1 MESINMNVNLM
12 KLSRVGVA
20 SIKGMKCVVIPIE
33 ENDIF
38 ISLNNDG
45 KAKSAYLN
53 ITAWANLNGVNQFG
67 NSHMVKQSFSEDFK
81 KTHAEYCQNANILG
95 NGKPVKSVSRVDD
108 VHAEPVAP
116 EESDLPF

>member
-1 MESINMNVNLM
+1 MESINMNLNLM

-20 SIKGMKCVVIPIE
+20 SIKGLKCVVIPIV

-38 ISLNNDG
+38 ISLNEAG

-53 ITAWANLNGVNQFG
+53 ITAWANKNGVNQYG
-67 NSHMVKQSFSEDFK
+67 NSHMVKQSFSEEFK
-81 KTHAEYCQNANILG
+81 KSRAEYCQNSNILG
-95 NGKPVKSVSRVDD
+95 DGKPVKPVSKVNE
-108 VHAEPVAP
+108 VQAEAVTP

>member
-1 MESINMNVNLM
+1 MESINMNLNLM

-20 SIKGMKCVVIPIE
+20 SIKGLKCVVIPIE

-53 ITAWANLNGVNQFG
+53 ITAWANKNGVSQYG
-67 NSHMVKQSFSEDFK
+67 DTHLVKQSFSEEFK
-81 KTHAEYCQNANILG
+81 KSHAEYCQNANILG
-95 NGKPVKSVSRVDD
+95 NGKPVKPMSKVDE
-108 VHAEPVAP
+108 VQAQEVAP

>member
-1 MESINMNVNLM
+1 MESINMNLNLM

-20 SIKGMKCVVIPIE
+20 SIKGLKCIVIPIA

-38 ISLNNDG
+38 ISLNDDG

-53 ITAWANLNGVNQFG
+53 ITAWANLKGVNQFG

-81 KTHAEYCQNANILG
+81 KAYAEYCQNANILG

>member
-1 MESINMNVNLM
+1 MNVNLM

-20 SIKGMKCVVIPIE
+20 SIKGLKCVVIPIV

-38 ISLNNDG
+38 ISLNDDG

-67 NSHMVKQSFSEDFK
+67 NSHMVKQSFSEEFK

-95 NGKPVKSVSRVDD
+95 NGKPVKPVSRVDD

>member
-20 SIKGMKCVVIPIE
+20 SIKGLKCVVIPIV

-38 ISLNNDG
+38 ISLNDNG

>member
-1 MESINMNVNLM
+1 MDSINMNVNLM

-20 SIKGMKCVVIPIE
+20 SIKGLKCVVIPIA

-38 ISLNNDG
+38 ISLNDDG

-67 NSHMVKQSFSEDFK
+67 NSNMVKQSFSEDFK
-81 KTHAEYCQNANILG
+81 KTHAEYCQNASILG

>member
-1 MESINMNVNLM
+1 MDSINMNVNLM

-20 SIKGMKCVVIPIE
+20 SIKGLKCVVLPIE
-33 ENDIF
+33 QNDIF
-38 ISLNNDG
+38 ISLNDNG

-67 NSHMVKQSFSEDFK
+67 NSHMVKQSFSEDFT
-81 KTHAEYCQNANILG
+81 KTHAEYCQNANIRS
-95 NGKPVKSVSRVDD
+95 NGKPVKSVRRDDD

>member
-1 MESINMNVNLM
+1 MESINMNLNLM

-20 SIKGMKCVVIPIE
+20 SIKGLKCVVIPIM

-38 ISLNNDG
+38 ISMNEEG

-53 ITAWANLNGVNQFG
+53 ITAWANKNGVSQYG
-67 NSHMVKQSFSEDFK
+67 DTHLVKQSFSEEFK
-81 KTHAEYCQNANILG
+81 KSHAEYCQNANILG
-95 NGKPVKSVSRVDD
+95 NGKPIKSVSKVDE
-108 VHAEPVAP
+108 VQVEAVAP